1 MLMLYILTFDEFVGF
16 ILHLYSMISIAIS
29 TASKSNQVA
38 LRQEADTG
46 RQSSMKCFKKWGFPI
61 PISSLDSQKKPPT
74 TSMVSSMPK
83 KPWLWKRPKA
93 CLGKTGA
100 VPGAR
105 AAKVLE
111 KHGNWV
117 GFEGNFAGKLC
128 FCMVLPWFLP
138 FKMIEH
144 VGFLEKNA
152 QKSLCPKERKWNR
165 WHSIAML
172 DYRRVGYIEWR
183 CPAAMVSHR
192 GKTCHINITRARGL
206 SLIISKW
213 EQIQSS
219 KQEMELGLAHHSSC
233 VCKCIYAEA

>member
-1 MLMLYILTFDEFVGF
+1 MAMLNNQMVYMCMCIYIYINGTTNRQNRQAPDKPIGATCHVDALYTDIWWICWFHSPS
-16 ILHLYSMISIAIS
+16 ILHDLHCH
-29 TASKSNQVA
+29 
-38 LRQEADTG
+38 LD
-46 RQSSMKCFKKWGFPI
+46 CFKKQPGCPAARSWHRPAIKHEMLQKMGISNSNFQLRFP
-61 PISSLDSQKKPPT
+61 KKPPT

-144 VGFLEKNA
+144 VGFLEK
-152 QKSLCPKERKWNR
+152 CPK
-165 WHSIAML
+165 IAMPKGTQMKQVTFHCYAWL
-172 DYRRVGYIEWR
+172 PQGWVYRMEMPCSYGFPPWE
-183 CPAAMVSHR
+183 
-192 GKTCHINITRARGL
+192 NL
-206 SLIISKW
+206 SY
-213 EQIQSS
+213 QY
-219 KQEMELGLAHHSSC
+219 H
-233 VCKCIYAEA
+233 

>member
-1 MLMLYILTFDEFVGF
+1 
-16 ILHLYSMISIAIS
+16 
-29 TASKSNQVA
+29 
-38 LRQEADTG
+38 
-46 RQSSMKCFKKWGFPI
+46 
-61 PISSLDSQKKPPT
+61 
-74 TSMVSSMPK
+74 MVSSMPK